1 MDSKVGYPPNAAAV
15 ADFLDG
21 LAASKS
27 PPPLPAPNSMST
39 TTTASTQQLVICGK
53 RYNCRT
59 DKDVIV
65 TVLRVLANS
74 NPSFLERCAEHP
86 DARGH
91 KRRYIARTPEELHP
105 SREDER
111 RHHEEL
117 PGGWLVF
124 TKLNT
129 NEKRKVIGLAAE
141 TAGLKLN
148 VDIKLPF

>member
-1 MDSKVGYPPNAAAV
+1 M
-15 ADFLDG
+15 
-21 LAASKS
+21 
-27 PPPLPAPNSMST
+27 
-39 TTTASTQQLVICGK
+39 ICGK